1 MPVTIPRS
9 FARLNEKV
17 GSELG
22 RSRGHVSACVV
33 AVKLMKPRD
42 SLKASPVLLIK
53 RVYILRFVN
62 TWTAITLL
70 YSSLEKNRLRIK
82 EELSPR
88 SAWLS
93 FAALCNTART
103 KYRQRYIYGL
113 VR

>member
-1 MPVTIPRS
+1 
-9 FARLNEKV
+9 
-17 GSELG
+17 
-22 RSRGHVSACVV
+22 V

-70 YSSLEKNRLRIK
+70 YSSLKKKRLRIK

-88 SAWLS
+88 SAWLKS
-93 FAALCNTART
+93 GVFCCF
-103 KYRQRYIYGL
+103 
-113 VR
+113 V